1 MKHDIIRSQT
11 ANLRCERRAI
21 MSKKKANKEGS
32 IVKRK
37 DGRYMGRYT
46 LDNKRYAIYGTT
58 YDEVRIKLTE
68 ALANINKGLY
78 SINSEYTLSQWLR
91 EWLEIYALPTVKQS
105 TYISYESYVRLHL
118 LPALG
123 TFKLTTLSVEQFQKF
138 FNQKQKSLSPKSLR
152 NIYNML
158 HNCLEQAV
166 INGHL
171 LRNPLQGVKLPPVQK
186 KEITILSKN
195 EQRTLHT
202 AVEAS
207 NTPAAF
213 GIIFTLSTG
222 IRLGELIGLQWDDLD
237 YNNHTI
243 HIRRTVGRLQKVDE
257 SGNLI
262 KKKAGIQTTELVTRS
277 PKSATARRT
286 IPLFPQVWNGLM
298 AYYITQQ
305 KMLCASGVSLTPTTP
320 IFSTTSGTVYEPRTY
335 EDLFKRNLKAANLP
349 DINFHALRH
358 TFATRALEAGMD
370 IKVLSAILG
379 HAQASTTLNLYAHA
393 LPDHKKSSME
403 RMGAFYGNTLNF
415 TR

>member
-1 MKHDIIRSQT
+1 
-11 ANLRCERRAI
+11 

-78 SINSEYTLSQWLR
+78 SIKSECTLSQWLR

-118 LPALG
+118 SPTLG
-123 TFKLTTLSVEQFQKF
+123 TIKLTELSIEQLQKF

-166 INGHL
+166 INGRL

-186 KEITILSKN
+186 KEITILSTS
-195 EQRTLHT
+195 EQRALHT
-202 AVEAS
+202 AVDAS

-243 HIRRTVGRLQKVDE
+243 HIRRTVGRLQKVDK

-277 PKSATARRT
+277 PKSSTAQRT
-286 IPLFPQVWNGLM
+286 IPLFPQVWNDLM
-298 AYYITQQ
+298 SYYITQQ
-305 KMLCASGVSLTPTTP
+305 KMLRASGISLTPTTP

-349 DINFHALRH
+349 NINFHALRH

-393 LPDHKKSSME
+393 LPDHKKTSME
-403 RMGAFYGNTLNF
+403 KMGAFYGNPLCDK
-415 TR
+415 